1 MHIPHAA
8 LQTCAPSLHGLLLQ
22 PHSTRALL
30 TMALLTMT
38 LLTMLPAVLT
48 MALLTMAVLA
58 MALLTIAV
66 LTVAVITM
74 ALLTMALL
82 TVALLAV
89 ALLTMALLTMA
100 LLTMALL
107 TMAVLTV
114 ALLTVALLTM
124 ALLAMLY
131 AVLGLALLSTPYYS
145 GSSLQPHTAS
155 LQPSLQPHAVNLQQY
170 CTSKSKPKPEPISLT
185 QAPLALLWPSY
196 LTCCHTV
203 DSSSISLSV
212 CLMLS
217 RRACRDARLSFIA
230 AWMRSMPFVKT
241 LVRRERTSFTRCA
254 AHARSSDAC
263 TCLTSI
269 PDLRSRKSTDS

>member
-48 MALLTMAVLA
+48 MALLTMALLA

-66 LTVAVITM
+66 LTVAVLTM

-89 ALLTMALLTMA
+89 ALLTVALLTMA
-100 LLTMALL
+100 LLT
-107 TMAVLTV
+107 V
-114 ALLTVALLTM
+114 ALLAV